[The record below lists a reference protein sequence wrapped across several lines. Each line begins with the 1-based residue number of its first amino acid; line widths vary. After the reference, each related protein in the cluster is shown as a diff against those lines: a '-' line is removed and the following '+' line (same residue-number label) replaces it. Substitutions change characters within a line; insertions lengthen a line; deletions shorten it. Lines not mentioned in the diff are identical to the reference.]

1 MSEEFEGTPGPWVV
15 HQPPNAPFEY
25 GHHVTTSDGL
35 TVCKVSYQLP
45 SATPAGVR
53 ESERIA
59 NAELI
64 AEAGTVLHE
73 TGLTPRQLAEQR
85 AALLE
90 ACKSLY
96 DELLRD
102 HYGEGYEPDA
112 DEPMGVARAAIALAQ
127 GDAA

>member
-1 MSEEFEGTPGPWVV
+1 MSKQFAGTKGRATVSVAQKFVQDEGGILAVSFPDWHRAIEVYA
-15 HQPPNAPFEY
+15 HSA
-25 GHHVTTSDGL
+25 DG
-35 TVCKVSYQLP
+35 SM
-45 SATPAGVR
+45 SIG
-53 ESERIA
+53 EA
-59 NAELI
+59 NAELV
-64 AEAGTVLHE
+64 ADAFNTREE

-112 DEPMGVARAAIALAQ
+112 DEPMGVAREAIALAQ